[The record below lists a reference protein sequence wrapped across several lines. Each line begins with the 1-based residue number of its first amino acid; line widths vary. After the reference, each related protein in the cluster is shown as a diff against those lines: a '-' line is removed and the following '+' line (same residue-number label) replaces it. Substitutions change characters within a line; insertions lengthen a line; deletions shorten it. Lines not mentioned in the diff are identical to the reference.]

1 VDNNDRVLVYGC
13 HSGDKC
19 VATVP
24 WVEVVSVSY
33 VAFDLLS
40 VSQDTDLREENPL

>member
-1 VDNNDRVLVYGC
+1 VDNDDRVLIYSC

-33 VAFDLLS
+33 IAFDLLS
-40 VSQDTDLREENPL
+40 VS